1 MPYKY
6 IPILVH
12 LNFHFKVVDQTNDRN
27 EEYIVPQALQQQ
39 EEGPGA
45 SELSSD
51 QPEQLIEQIL
61 VETEDADANQILTT
75 EEIQLP
81 GDPILGEDEA
91 ELLPAVEVDLDL
103 PVENSRKARKC
114 VMAGCPFCSRSN
126 CGRCSN
132 CRNPNLRNRC
142 KHRQLLVN
150 TPQNAFHNEIYF

>member
-1 MPYKY
+1 M
-6 IPILVH
+6 
-12 LNFHFKVVDQTNDRN
+12 
-27 EEYIVPQALQQQ
+27 PQALQQQ

-45 SELSSD
+45 SGLASD
-51 QPEQLIEQIL
+51 QPEQLTEQIL

-81 GDPILGEDEA
+81 GDPVLGEDEA
-91 ELLPAVEVDLDL
+91 ELLPAVVVDL

-132 CRNPNLRNRC
+132 CMNPNLRNRC

-150 TPQNAFHNEIYF
+150 TKQNAF